1 MKSFRIPVLTGM
13 LIMAG
18 VLTGC
23 GGSSSSDDDASS
35 GAASSSSSSSS
46 SSAASAS
53 LDTVVPAN
61 GETSAYADTTLQ
73 ITFDSAPTIGDSGFI
88 YVYKA
93 DGTLVDKISPNVFS
107 TGSWVSDATAEEAG
121 LTADTLSA
129 YNTQSYVDSSNT
141 EVNQLGSNV
150 STIQSSG
157 EELYRWV
164 LYRPITISDNVAT
177 IKLHDGKLEA
187 GTTYYVTMDSGVL
200 DGTIDGLT
208 FNGISSTDEWTFT
221 TKANPDPDETVDI
234 TVAASGTAA
243 DFRTVQ
249 GALDWMMQNCAG
261 TATYACNSSSVA
273 KTITIADG
281 TYDELLWMRGVKNL
295 TISGTTRDG
304 TVVQAEN
311 FESFNP
317 GTGSSATPTKMATYL
332 ATAKTEG
339 DGYRPYLGG
348 GRAVLLAESTDQ
360 FKLTKMTLKNTH
372 VKASNYNNQAET
384 MYFNSGSGRFIG
396 TYMNFLSAQ
405 DTIQV
410 KGYSWFYKDL
420 IAGDVDFI
428 WGAPYAS
435 LYEDSEIRTVADPTN
450 TASGG
455 YIVQARAYYGYPGFV
470 FLNSTLTAESD
481 VPSGATY
488 LARSGGKSC
497 TASGSADATTE
508 FVVGSALYCDIVTY
522 VNTTM
527 GSNIADAGW
536 YIDPVPNLSPALNT
550 TEYEAIGSTGVY
562 AAQGW
567 FEYNSVDTSGSPISH
582 SASNYFRT
590 LGSEYYT
597 SSYSSR
603 DQIFQSYSS
612 NTGWSPTETS
622 CTDDDSSCLTTQ

>member
-1 MKSFRIPVLTGM
+1 
-13 LIMAG
+13 MAG

-23 GGSSSSDDDASS
+23 GGSSSSDDDSGSSS
-35 GAASSSSSSSS
+35 GAASSSSSSE
-46 SSAASAS
+46 SAASAS

-61 GETSAYADTTLQ
+61 GETSAYVDTSLQ
-73 ITFDSAPTIGDSGFI
+73 VTFDSAPTIGDSGFI

-93 DGTLVDKISPNVFS
+93 DGTLVDKISPNIFN
-107 TGSWVSDATAEEAG
+107 TGSWVSDATADEAG
-121 LTADTLSA
+121 ISADTLTEF
-129 YNTQSYVDSSNT
+129 NTQTYVDSSDT
-141 EVNQLGSNV
+141 EVNRLGGNV
-150 STIQSSG
+150 STLLSG
-157 EELYRWV
+157 SEELYRWV
-164 LYRPITISDNVAT
+164 LYKPITISDNVAT

-200 DGTIDGLT
+200 NGTIDGLT
-208 FNGISSTDEWTFT
+208 FNGISSTDAWTFT
-221 TKANPDPDETVDI
+221 TKADPDPDETVDL

-295 TISGTTRDG
+295 AISGTTRDG

-311 FESFNP
+311 FESYNP
-317 GTGSSATPTKMATYL
+317 GTGSSATPTAMASYL
-332 ATAKTEG
+332 NTATTEG
-339 DGYRPYLGG
+339 DGYRPYLRG
-348 GRAVLLAESTDQ
+348 GRPVLLVESTDQ
-360 FKLTKMTLKNTH
+360 FKMTKMTLKNTH

-384 MYFNSGSGRFIG
+384 IYFNSSSGRFSG

-450 TASGG
+450 TSSGG
-455 YIVQARAYYGYPGFV
+455 YIVQSRAYYGYPGFV
-470 FLNSTLTAESD
+470 FLNSTLTSESD

-488 LARSGGKSC
+488 LARSGGKYC
-497 TASGSADATTE
+497 TKSGSADSDTE
-508 FVVGSALYCDIVTY
+508 FVVGTALYCDIVTY

-527 GSNIADAGW
+527 GSNIAAAGW
-536 YIDPVPNLSPALNT
+536 FTSPAPNLSPLLGT
-550 TEYEAIGSTGVY
+550 TEFEQIGSTGVY

-567 FEYNSVDTSGSPISH
+567 FEYNSVNTSGGAVDH
-582 SASNYFRT
+582 SATSYFRT
-590 LGSEYYT
+590 LDSAYYE
-597 SSYSSR
+597 SSYKSR
-603 DQIFQSYSS
+603 DLIFQSYSS

-622 CTDDDSSCLTTQ
+622 CTDEDSSCLTTQ